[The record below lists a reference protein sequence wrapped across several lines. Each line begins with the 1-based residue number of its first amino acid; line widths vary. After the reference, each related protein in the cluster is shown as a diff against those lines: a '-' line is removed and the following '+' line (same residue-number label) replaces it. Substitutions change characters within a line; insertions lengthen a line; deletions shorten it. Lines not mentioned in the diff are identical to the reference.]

1 MEKKQDALQILK
13 KLLSYLLVAA
23 LASGCTWFMA
33 DRLPNSKLER
43 LENVIEK
50 RFIGE
55 AEQTAIEDAAADAM
69 VEALGDRWSYYIT
82 AEDYAAHLNRQNNE
96 YVGIGITIQKRQDGK
111 GYDIVFVEPDG
122 PAAEA
127 GVRAGDIATHAD
139 GTPLGGLTVTEVQ
152 GLIVGEK
159 NTQVLLTLQ
168 RGEETLDVSVTRRMI
183 HSRIAEGTLLEDKI
197 GLVTIKNFYSHS
209 AEETIGE
216 IEKLTEQGA
225 QMLIFDVRGNPGGY
239 VHEMV
244 KLLDYLLPEGPLFR
258 SVSYT
263 GKETVEQSDAAC
275 LELPMAVLINGNTY
289 SAAEFFAAALSEYD
303 WAVTVGEQTCGK
315 GYYQTTIELGDGSAV
330 GLSTGKYTTPNGVNL
345 AETGGLTPDIPTAP
359 ADGTVTAETDP
370 QIRAA
375 VQALTAEKFE
385 NRA

>member
-1 MEKKQDALQILK
+1 MEEFKQIMKKSI
-13 KLLSYLLVAA
+13 SYVLVAA
-23 LASGCTWFMA
+23 LASGCTWFLA

-43 LENVIEK
+43 LADVIDR
-50 RFIGE
+50 RFIAE
-55 AEQTAIEDAAADAM
+55 ADQTAIEDAAADAM
-69 VEALGDRWSYYIT
+69 VEALGDRWSYYIS
-82 AEDYAAHLNRQNNE
+82 ADAYAAHLERQNNE
-96 YVGIGITIQKRQDGK
+96 FVGVGITIQSRQDRK
-111 GYDIVFVEPDG
+111 GFDIIAVEPDG

-127 GVRAGDIATHAD
+127 GICAGDILTQAE
-139 GTPLGGLTVTEVQ
+139 GTPLGELTIAEVK
-152 GLIVGEK
+152 GLIMGEK
-159 NTQVLLTLQ
+159 NTQVMLTLL
-168 RGEETLDVSVTRRMI
+168 RGQQTMEVSVTRRVI
-183 HSRIAEGTLLEDKI
+183 RSRTAEGQMLDGNI

-216 IEKLTEQGA
+216 VEKLTEQGA
-225 QMLIFDVRGNPGGY
+225 KILIFDVRNNPGGY

-330 GLSTGKYTTPNGVNL
+330 ALSTGKYSTPNGVNL
-345 AETGGLTPDIPTAP
+345 AETGGLMPDIPVEP
-359 ADGTVTAETDP
+359 AEGAVTAQTDP
-370 QIRAA
+370 QIQAA
-375 VQALTAEKFE
+375 AKALRE
-385 NRA
+385 

>member
-1 MEKKQDALQILK
+1 MEEFKRIMKKSI
-13 KLLSYLLVAA
+13 SYVLVAA
-23 LASGCTWFMA
+23 LASGCTWFLA

-43 LENVIEK
+43 LADVIDR
-50 RFIGE
+50 RFIAE
-55 AEQTAIEDAAADAM
+55 ADQTAIEDAAADAM
-69 VEALGDRWSYYIT
+69 VEALGDRWSYYIS
-82 AEDYAAHLNRQNNE
+82 ADAYAAHLERQNNE
-96 YVGIGITIQKRQDGK
+96 FVGVGITIQSRQDRK
-111 GYDIVFVEPDG
+111 GFDIIAVEPDG

-127 GVRAGDIATHAD
+127 GICAGDILTQAD
-139 GTPLGGLTVTEVQ
+139 GTPLGELTITEVK
-152 GLIVGEK
+152 GLIMDEK
-159 NTQVLLTLQ
+159 NTQVRLTLL
-168 RGEETLDVSVTRRMI
+168 RGQQTMEVSVTRRVI
-183 HSRIAEGTLLEDKI
+183 RSRTAEGQMLDGNI

-216 IEKLTEQGA
+216 VEKLTEQGA
-225 QMLIFDVRGNPGGY
+225 KMLIFDVRNNPGGY

-330 GLSTGKYTTPNGVNL
+330 ALSTGKYSTPNGVNL
-345 AETGGLTPDIPTAP
+345 AETGGLTPDIPVEP
-359 ADGTVTAETDP
+359 AEGAVTAQTDP
-370 QIRAA
+370 Q
-375 VQALTAEKFE
+375 VQAAAKALRE
-385 NRA
+385 

>member
-1 MEKKQDALQILK
+1 MEEFKQIMKKSI
-13 KLLSYLLVAA
+13 SYVLVAA
-23 LASGCTWFMA
+23 LASGCTWFLA

-43 LENVIEK
+43 LADVIDR
-50 RFIGE
+50 RFIAE
-55 AEQTAIEDAAADAM
+55 ADQTAIEDAAADAM
-69 VEALGDRWSYYIT
+69 VEALGDRWSYYIS
-82 AEDYAAHLNRQNNE
+82 ADAYAAHLERQNNE
-96 YVGIGITIQKRQDGK
+96 FVGVGITIQSRQDRK
-111 GYDIVFVEPDG
+111 GFDIIAVEPDG

-127 GVRAGDIATHAD
+127 GICAGDILTQAD
-139 GTPLGGLTVTEVQ
+139 GTPLGELTITEVK
-152 GLIVGEK
+152 GLIMGEK
-159 NTQVLLTLQ
+159 NTQVMLTLL
-168 RGEETLDVSVTRRMI
+168 RGQQTMEVSVTRRVI
-183 HSRIAEGTLLEDKI
+183 RSRTAEGQMLDGNI

-216 IEKLTEQGA
+216 VEKLTEQGA
-225 QMLIFDVRGNPGGY
+225 KMLIFDVRNNPGGY

-315 GYYQTTIELGDGSAV
+315 GYYQTTMELGDGSAV
-330 GLSTGKYTTPNGVNL
+330 ALSTGKYSTPNGVNL
-345 AETGGLTPDIPTAP
+345 AETGGLMPDIPVEP
-359 ADGTVTAETDP
+359 AEGAVTAQTDP
-370 QIRAA
+370 QIQAA
-375 VQALTAEKFE
+375 AKALRE
-385 NRA
+385 

>member
-1 MEKKQDALQILK
+1 MEEFKQIMKKSI
-13 KLLSYLLVAA
+13 SYVLVAA
-23 LASGCTWFMA
+23 LASGCTWFLA

-43 LENVIEK
+43 LADVIDR
-50 RFIGE
+50 RFIAE
-55 AEQTAIEDAAADAM
+55 ADQTAIEDAAADAM
-69 VEALGDRWSYYIT
+69 VEALGDRWSYYIS
-82 AEDYAAHLNRQNNE
+82 ADAYAAHLERQNNE
-96 YVGIGITIQKRQDGK
+96 FVGVGITIQSRQDRK
-111 GYDIVFVEPDG
+111 GFDIIAVEPDG

-127 GVRAGDIATHAD
+127 GICAGDILTQAD
-139 GTPLGGLTVTEVQ
+139 GTPLGELTITEVK
-152 GLIVGEK
+152 GLIMGEK
-159 NTQVLLTLQ
+159 NTQVMLTLL
-168 RGEETLDVSVTRRMI
+168 RGQQTMEVSVTRRVI
-183 HSRIAEGTLLEDKI
+183 RSRTAEGQMLDGKI

-209 AEETIGE
+209 AEETIRE
-216 IEKLTEQGA
+216 VEKLTEQGA
-225 QMLIFDVRGNPGGY
+225 KMLIFDVRNNPGGY

-330 GLSTGKYTTPNGVNL
+330 ALSTGKYSTPNGVNL
-345 AETGGLTPDIPTAP
+345 AETGGLTPDIPVEP
-359 ADGTVTAETDP
+359 AEGAVTAQTDP
-370 QIRAA
+370 QIQAA
-375 VQALTAEKFE
+375 AKALRE
-385 NRA
+385 

>member
-1 MEKKQDALQILK
+1 MEEFKRIMKKSI
-13 KLLSYLLVAA
+13 SYVLVAA
-23 LASGCTWFMA
+23 LASGCTWFLA

-43 LENVIEK
+43 LADVIDR
-50 RFIGE
+50 RFIAE
-55 AEQTAIEDAAADAM
+55 ADQTAIEDAAADAM
-69 VEALGDRWSYYIT
+69 VEALGDRWSYYIS
-82 AEDYAAHLNRQNNE
+82 ADAYAAHLERQNNE
-96 YVGIGITIQKRQDGK
+96 FVGVGITIQSRQDRK
-111 GYDIVFVEPDG
+111 GFDIIAVEPDG

-127 GVRAGDIATHAD
+127 GICAGDILTQAD
-139 GTPLGGLTVTEVQ
+139 GTPLGELTITEVK
-152 GLIVGEK
+152 GLIMGEK
-159 NTQVLLTLQ
+159 NTQVMLTLLRDQ
-168 RGEETLDVSVTRRMI
+168 QTMEVSVTRRVI
-183 HSRIAEGTLLEDKI
+183 RSRTAEGQMLDGNI

-216 IEKLTEQGA
+216 VEKLTEQGA
-225 QMLIFDVRGNPGGY
+225 KMLIFDVRNNPGGY

-330 GLSTGKYTTPNGVNL
+330 ALSTGKYSTPNGVNL
-345 AETGGLTPDIPTAP
+345 AETGGLMPDIPVEP
-359 ADGTVTAETDP
+359 AEGAVTAQTDP
-370 QIRAA
+370 QIQAA
-375 VQALTAEKFE
+375 AKALRE
-385 NRA
+385 